1 VLIVILPNVVQSV
14 ANLLSSSSG
23 PIDGPDI
30 SERCWR
36 RPSILQINVTLNVTL
51 GYLASSTN
59 VTFGIQR
66 SDGNVTLPG
75 QSSVGVTE
83 EAP

>member
-1 VLIVILPNVVQSV
+1 VFYPPRFPFS
-14 ANLLSSSSG
+14 
-23 PIDGPDI
+23 DGY
-30 SERCWR
+30 
-36 RPSILQINVTLNVTL
+36 ILQINVTLNVTL

-75 QSSVGVTE
+75 QSSMV
-83 EAP
+83 